1 MPQAKLAPY
10 LSKRDFTRTQ
20 EPQGAEVGES
30 DGLFIVQK
38 HAARRL
44 HYDLRLA
51 HDGVLLSW
59 AVTRG
64 PSRNPADK
72 RLAVRTEDH
81 PLDYAEFEGTIPKG
95 EYGGGTVMLWDR
107 GQYRVE
113 GDVGE
118 AIAEGKLKISF
129 EGERLNGGYTLVRI
143 KGRPK
148 ENRENWLLI
157 KERDDLASEEWTPD
171 EHATS
176 ITTGRTMDE
185 IATGAKSRQVF
196 RKKAPVRKS
205 AAKTMARKQA
215 TSRKLPTFVPPQLA
229 TLAQEAPQGDN
240 WLHEVKYDGYRL
252 LAAVD
257 GEAVR
262 LYTRSGLD
270 WTEKFGAIAQALAKL
285 DLPPVLLDGE
295 VTAAGK
301 GGSSDFSALQRTLKE
316 GRGDL
321 AYFVFDLLTDDGED
335 IRSLPLTQRKERLE
349 AYLTRAKGAVRY
361 SDHIRGKGDRVAANA
376 CKMGLEGIIAKRADS
391 PYRSTRSRDWLKI
404 KCVKRQEFVIGGY
417 TPSTKK
423 RAFSSLIV
431 GFYEGD
437 ELHYAGRVGTGFDD
451 RTLRDLGAAMEAR
464 ARKTSPF
471 ARVPADVARKAKWC
485 EPELVAEINFTEMT
499 DSGSLRHP
507 VFMGLREDKPARSIT
522 MEKPVAPPPA
532 KAASKAPPPEVK
544 VRLTSP
550 DKVLFPTMGI
560 TKRDLASYLQQA
572 APRMLPHL
580 MGRPVS
586 LVRCPAGR
594 GKSCFF
600 QKHVGKGMPDTFGK
614 VAVSEKDAK
623 KADYILIETEE
634 ALVSCAQV
642 GALEL
647 HVWGSRK
654 DRLEQPDRV
663 VFDLDP
669 GDDVDFEQVKKAS
682 RELAA
687 ILEEGGLV
695 SFPLVTGGK
704 GVHIV
709 VPLNRR
715 HEWAVTAGFAR
726 DFAQKMAEVDPDRFV
741 ATMTKARRGGKIFID
756 HFRNGRGATAIA
768 PYSPRAREGAPVAMP
783 VTWEELAGL
792 KAANLFSIDDA
803 RARLSQA
810 DPWEDYDSVRQSLTK
825 AGLKRIGLRLGS

>member
-1 MPQAKLAPY
+1 MSQAKLAPY
-10 LSKRDFTRTQ
+10 RAKRDFTRTR
-20 EPQGAEVGES
+20 EPEGSAAQES
-30 DGLFIVQK
+30 DGNFIVQK

-81 PLDYAEFEGTIPKG
+81 PLDYAEFEGTIPQG

-107 GQYRVE
+107 GRYRVE

-118 AIAEGKLKISF
+118 ALAEGKLKIHF
-129 EGERLNGGYTLVRI
+129 EGGRLDGGYTLVRI

-157 KERDDLASEEWTPD
+157 KERDDLASEEWSPD

-176 ITTGRTMDE
+176 IATGRTMDE
-185 IATGAKSRQVF
+185 IAAGAKSRAVF
-196 RKKAPVRKS
+196 MKKASVKKVSVKHKKP
-205 AAKTMARKQA
+205 AP
-215 TSRKLPTFVPPQLA
+215 SRKLPAFVPPQLA
-229 TLAQEAPQGDN
+229 TLAEAAPQGEN

-252 LAAVD
+252 LASVD
-257 GEAVR
+257 GDAVR
-262 LYTRSGLD
+262 LFTRSGLD
-270 WTEKFGAIAQALAKL
+270 WTEKFGGIAQALAKL
-285 DLPPVLLDGE
+285 DLTCLLLDGE

-335 IRSLPLTQRKERLE
+335 IRRLPLTQRKERLE
-349 AYLTRAKGAVRY
+349 AYLAGAKGAVRY
-361 SDHIRGKGDRVAANA
+361 SDHIRGNGDRVAASA
-376 CKMGLEGIIAKRADS
+376 CKMGLEGIIAKRDNA
-391 PYRSTRSRDWLKI
+391 PYRSKRSRDWLKI

-417 TPSTKK
+417 MPSTKQ

-437 ELHYAGRVGTGFDD
+437 DLHYAGRVGTGFDD

-471 ARVPADVARKAKWC
+471 AKVPADVARKAKWC
-485 EPELVAEINFTEMT
+485 APELVAEINFTEMT

-532 KAASKAPPPEVK
+532 GSSAKAKPAEVK

-560 TKRDLASYLQQA
+560 TKRDLAGYLQEV

-600 QKHVGKGMPDTFGK
+600 QKHVGKGMPDAFGK
-614 VAVSEKDAK
+614 VAVSERDAK

-634 ALVSCAQV
+634 ALASCAQV

-647 HVWGSRK
+647 HIWGSRK
-654 DRLEQPDRV
+654 DRLEQPDRI

-687 ILEEGGLV
+687 ILEEAGLV
-695 SFPLVTGGK
+695 SYPLVTGGK

-709 VPLNRR
+709 VPLSRR

-726 DFAQKMAEVDPDRFV
+726 DFAQKMAEIDPERFV
-741 ATMTKARRGGKIFID
+741 ATMTKAKRGGKIFID

-783 VTWEELAGL
+783 VTWQELAGL
-792 KAANLFSIDDA
+792 KSANVFSIEDA
-803 RARLSQA
+803 RARLSQP
-810 DPWEDYDSVRQSLTK
+810 DPWEGYDSLRQSLTK
-825 AGLKRIGLRLGS
+825 AGLKRIGIALGG